1 MRAWRLQG
9 EPVSTGQAQT
19 QEQRLSLSG
28 LHLRTLPAL
37 PPQIDFHRITL
48 LSVNDTLVTD
58 IPVDFLRPF
67 TALTHLNLNNNG
79 LMRLPTGLAYL
90 PGIQTLRLA
99 RNLIRLDA
107 QAIGILH
114 GLPNLTLLDLSYN
127 RLEALDMSFHQLSRL
142 RNLNLRHCRLGAW
155 PRRLELCG
163 LLECADLRDN
173 QLREVPA
180 QIQQMPHAV
189 RRAILIER
197 NPLSPMQLRRFYA
210 LDVIEEHRHSP
221 EPSWTFDLA
230 RARTLLAEHEDAA
243 VRATREAVWQR
254 LLEQANSS
262 GFFRLLA
269 RLEMTADYTGA
280 GEGRVALVDGVWA
293 LLAALDNDP
302 VLCRRIFERAD
313 APLSCS
319 DAVASRFSE
328 LQVQARQA
336 QAEAN
341 AVNPESGNQLLE
353 LGRQLF
359 RLDQVEGIAR
369 QDYRQRLA
377 AGEPVDELA
386 LGLAYRVRLRSRLQL
401 PAQPY
406 AMRYPD
412 TVTLAQARI
421 EDAFRRVNHA
431 QTIENLTDSLS
442 QRAFW
447 NRYLRQQHGRM
458 FDAIRA
464 DYSQRMLRLQ
474 AQRPALS
481 AAALEQQQT
490 RLQEQ
495 QGVDIE
501 RLVAALTQ
509 SYLRSAER
517 GQG

>member
-1 MRAWRLQG
+1 
-9 EPVSTGQAQT
+9 
-19 QEQRLSLSG
+19 
-28 LHLRTLPAL
+28 
-37 PPQIDFHRITL
+37 
-48 LSVNDTLVTD
+48 
-58 IPVDFLRPF
+58 
-67 TALTHLNLNNNG
+67 
-79 LMRLPTGLAYL
+79 
-90 PGIQTLRLA
+90 
-99 RNLIRLDA
+99 
-107 QAIGILH
+107 
-114 GLPNLTLLDLSYN
+114 
-127 RLEALDMSFHQLSRL
+127 
-142 RNLNLRHCRLGAW
+142 
-155 PRRLELCG
+155 
-163 LLECADLRDN
+163 
-173 QLREVPA
+173 
-180 QIQQMPHAV
+180 
-189 RRAILIER
+189 
-197 NPLSPMQLRRFYA
+197 
-210 LDVIEEHRHSP
+210 
-221 EPSWTFDLA
+221 
-230 RARTLLAEHEDAA
+230 LAEHEDAA

-254 LLEQANSS
+254 LLAQANSS

-302 VLCRRIFERAD
+302 VLCRRIFEWAD

-328 LQVQARQA
+328 LQVQVRQA

-341 AVNPESGNQLLE
+341 AVNPESSNQLLE

-386 LGLAYRVRLRSRLQL
+386 LGLAYRIRLRSRLQL
-401 PAQPY
+401 PGQPY

-412 TVTLAQARI
+412 AVTLAQARI

-481 AAALEQQQT
+481 AMALEQQQT
-490 RLQEQ
+490 RLREQ

-509 SYLRSAER
+509 SYLRAAER